1 MIVLIAL
8 VQIAIPAPTHVFF
21 QGCIIVANMDI
32 IGGEEWYEA
41 NLVMYETNPL
51 N

>member
-8 VQIAIPAPTHVFF
+8 VQIPIPAPALVFF
-21 QGCIIVANMDI
+21 QGCIVVANMDI
-32 IGGEEWYEA
+32 IDGEGWYEA
-41 NLVMYETNPL
+41 NLEMYETKPL